1 MSTATGRLETA
12 SQQLPGEVIRAV
24 APLGGALFTRDTQA
38 IFWNNHQSAIQRM
51 LDYDTL
57 IGRETPSVAAIVSP
71 TASSRY
77 GKFFFGNSEILIPV
91 YRSTEAAAAA
101 HAHADVLLNFAS
113 FRRSWRICNEA
124 LDIPGI
130 HTLMITAEGMPERQ
144 ARGLKLRAREMGK
157 LIIGPATVGAI
168 TPGAFKTANIGG
180 TLDNII
186 ASKMHRAGSCGLV
199 TRSGGLF
206 NEMANTIALNADGI
220 SEGIA
225 IGGDRFAGSGFLEHM
240 QRMQENPAVKYL
252 LVLGEVGG
260 TEEYRVIE
268 AVEDGRITKPV
279 IGWCIGTIASHFSTG
294 VQFGHAGASASS
306 DREMAA
312 TKNEAMRSAG
322 IRVPRSY
329 NDLPE
334 IINGV
339 YSELHA
345 EGIIGDIAE
354 PVTAPLPED
363 CQTAL
368 KAGKVRRG
376 THFTC
381 TISDDRGEEATYAG
395 VPISTLATPESGY
408 GIADVITLLW
418 FRRRYPQWASA
429 FLETVI
435 KTVADHGPAVSGAHN
450 ARVTARAGKDII
462 SALASGLLTI
472 GPRFGGAID
481 GAAHWFRLGADKG
494 LSAVEFI
501 EFMAEQ
507 GIMIPGI
514 GHRIKST
521 RNPDRRVEGLKQ
533 YAGQHFPATRLLDYA
548 LDVER
553 QTTRKKDNLILN
565 VDGTIGVLMVD
576 MWRGLGYSEEEIGQF
591 IDSGT
596 LNAFFVLGRSIGFI
610 GHILDEKRLNMPMYR
625 HPFDDILYDV
635 PVASEDRESTGSGV
649 IEPA

>member
-1 MSTATGRLETA
+1 
-12 SQQLPGEVIRAV
+12 
-24 APLGGALFTRDTQA
+24 
-38 IFWNNHQSAIQRM
+38 
-51 LDYDTL
+51 
-57 IGRETPSVAAIVSP
+57 VSP
-71 TASSRY
+71 TGSSRF
-77 GKFFFGNSEILIPV
+77 GKFFFGNSEILIPI
-91 YRSTEAAAAA
+91 YRSTSDAIAV
-101 HAHADVLLNFAS
+101 HPHADVLLNFAS
-113 FRRSWRICNEA
+113 FRRAFRISHEA
-124 LDIPGI
+124 LDTPGI
-130 HTLMITAEGMPERQ
+130 RTLMITAEGIPERQ
-144 ARGLKLRAREMGK
+144 ARALKLHARQQGK

-168 TPGAFKTANIGG
+168 TPGAFKIANTGG
-180 TLDNII
+180 TIENII
-186 ASKMHRAGSCGLV
+186 ASKLHRAGSCGLV

-206 NEMANTIALNADGI
+206 NELAHTIALNADGI
-220 SEGIA
+220 SEGVA

-240 QRMQENPAVKYL
+240 LRMQDIPAVKYL
-252 LVLGEVGG
+252 LMLGEVGG
-260 TEEYRVIE
+260 SEEYRVID
-268 AVEDGRITKPV
+268 AVQDGRISKPV

-306 DREMAA
+306 DREMAR

-322 IRVPRSY
+322 IRVPRSF

-339 YSELHA
+339 HRELHA
-345 EGIIGDIAE
+345 EGLIEDLAE
-354 PVTAPLPED
+354 PVITPLPED

-368 KAGKVRRG
+368 RAGRVRKG

-395 VPISTLATPESGY
+395 IPISAVATPDTGY
-408 GIADVITLLW
+408 GIGDVITLLW
-418 FRRRYPQWASA
+418 FRRRYPAWASA

-481 GAAHWFRLGADKG
+481 GAAHWFKLGADRG
-494 LSAVEFI
+494 LAADEFI
-501 EFMAEQ
+501 DYMAEQ
-507 GIMIPGI
+507 GMVIPGI

-521 RNPDRRVEGLKQ
+521 KNPDRRVEGLKQ
-533 YAGQHFPATRLLDYA
+533 YAEQHFPATRLLDYA

-553 QTTRKKDNLILN
+553 HTTRKKDNLILN
-565 VDGTIGVLMVD
+565 VDGAVGVLMVD
-576 MWRGLGYSEEEIGQF
+576 MWRGLGYSDGEIDRF
-591 IDSGT
+591 IDTGT

-635 PVASEDRESTGSGV
+635 PTEDV
-649 IEPA
+649 DQ